1 MENEENKYVVFTQKY
16 GHYIIA
22 ALAILAF
29 GFLFLPLLKVIPE
42 SGDAFNLALYSYVNS
57 PIRLKWT
64 MYLAVA
70 FLLTGIVFVLLKDVQ
85 KAFLPIGTYCLILA
99 VVLIALTRKFYK
111 LGLVEDASVKMMY
124 GLYLSIAF
132 VSLAALFALTLS
144 YSKEKMTVRDIAE
157 EGMLLALAFVLNLI
171 TFYKAPT
178 GGSVNLQMLPLFILA
193 IRHGPTHG
201 LVACGIIY
209 GFLTMVTDGY
219 GFACY
224 PFDYLIAFGGIA
236 VLGAFKPL
244 IFNKLREQGKTA
256 QSYVLGLSMILVGG
270 ILATG
275 FRFAGSLMSS
285 VFIWEYSLLE
295 GIVYNLSYVPL
306 SGGLATALTMALYP
320 ALVVLNDRFPVKH
333 SLLY

>member
-22 ALAILAF
+22 ALAMFAF
-29 GFLFLPLLKVIPE
+29 AFLFMPLLKVIPE
-42 SGDAFNLALYSYVNS
+42 NGDAFNLALYSYVNS

-64 MYLAVA
+64 MYLAIA

-157 EGMLLALAFVLNLI
+157 DGMLIAMAFVLNLI
-171 TFYKAPT
+171 KLFP
-178 GGSVNLQMLPLFILA
+178 MPLL
-193 IRHGPTHG
+193 
-201 LVACGIIY
+201 
-209 GFLTMVTDGY
+209 FLS
-219 GFACY
+219 
-224 PFDYLIAFGGIA
+224 I
-236 VLGAFKPL
+236 
-244 IFNKLREQGKTA
+244 
-256 QSYVLGLSMILVGG
+256 S
-270 ILATG
+270 
-275 FRFAGSLMSS
+275 
-285 VFIWEYSLLE
+285 
-295 GIVYNLSYVPL
+295 
-306 SGGLATALTMALYP
+306 AL
-320 ALVVLNDRFPVKH
+320 NRFPSSSKV
-333 SLLY
+333 LLT